1 MGRQYH
7 INGNQHDKNEVE
19 DALES
24 YVREGARQMLVVA
37 LEEEVS
43 AFLGRNRYERK
54 KRIEGLSERLS
65 AGSRGNGR
73 AVTGGGTGATGSECA

>member
-43 AFLGRNRYERK
+43 AFLGGSRYERK
-54 KRIEGLSERLS
+54 KGLK
-65 AGSRGNGR
+65 G
-73 AVTGGGTGATGSECA
+73 

>member
-1 MGRQYH
+1 MRRQYH

-24 YVREGARQMLVVA
+24 YVREGARQKLVVALEVVA

-43 AFLGRNRYERK
+43 AFLA
-54 KRIEGLSERLS
+54 RLCTKDS
-65 AGSRGNGR
+65 H
-73 AVTGGGTGATGSECA
+73 